1 MTAVAPVTF
10 AAVLDTNVMLD
21 AYSVHDIMGAYD
33 KQHTDLDAPELV
45 WRRARA
51 RESLLALIYLNRMG
65 WQTWGLHSELFTQLE
80 RVAPPGATAG
90 TSFESDFTN
99 MVIWYVRDHVL
110 TRWEHHLPK
119 KPGVEKGNAADQALV
134 DKAKELGVPLI
145 TNEGFSQAG
154 YSEGGIGKRAGKAG
168 VKWYHP
174 RAFYEGRI
182 DEVKEIDNFIDR
194 LRVEAPKY
202 LAEHWRRHGKDE
214 SDEFLRFMIASYRHI
229 LLGQTEGRSTPVRVK
244 LP

>member
-1 MTAVAPVTF
+1 VAIVPIVATGRF
-10 AAVLDTNVMLD
+10 RGQLPGD
-21 AYSVHDIMGAYD
+21 A
-33 KQHTDLDAPELV
+33 
-45 WRRARA
+45 
-51 RESLLALIYLNRMG
+51 
-65 WQTWGLHSELFTQLE
+65 GLHRF
-80 RVAPPGATAG
+80 RR
-90 TSFESDFTN
+90 
-99 MVIWYVRDHVL
+99 IL
-110 TRWEHHLPK
+110 TP
-119 KPGVEKGNAADQALV
+119 VY
-134 DKAKELGVPLI
+134 
-145 TNEGFSQAG
+145 SQAG